1 MNLNRHLCEGIDH
14 KAANCM
20 SSQAPRSK
28 NVEWSD
34 SDNRQPRLP
43 MVRLRKVLTGELCDR
58 VTPSRFRSRAYS
70 GGGIFVYAGRGHP
83 QHFAGLEINY
93 SLQPAAILPNMEKKG
108 SA

>member
-70 GGGIFVYAGRGHP
+70 GGGTLVSTARAHTQPI
-83 QHFAGLEINY
+83 AGLAIHHNPP
-93 SLQPAAILPNMEKKG
+93 PAPT
-108 SA
+108 